1 MHKSKEIFNLY
12 RKAFSTPAGKRVL
25 EDLEKK
31 CTFTPNTQ
39 DANDVFMRLGKTE
52 LLKYIKY
59 CIERSKDE

>member
-1 MHKSKEIFNLY
+1 MPKEIFSFYN
-12 RKAFSTPAGKRVL
+12 KVFTSDAGKRVL
-25 EDLEKK
+25 EDLERH

-39 DANDVFMRLGKTE
+39 DSNDVFMRLGKQE

>member
-1 MHKSKEIFNLY
+1 MPKEIFSLY
-12 RKAFSTPAGKRVL
+12 YKTFSSQSGKKVL
-25 EDLEKK
+25 EDLEKH

-39 DANDVFMRLGKTE
+39 DSNDVFMRLGKQE